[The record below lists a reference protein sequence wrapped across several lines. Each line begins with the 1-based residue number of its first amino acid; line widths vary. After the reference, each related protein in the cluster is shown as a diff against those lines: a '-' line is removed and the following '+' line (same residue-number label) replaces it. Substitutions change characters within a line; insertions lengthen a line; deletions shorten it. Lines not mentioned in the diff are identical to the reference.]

1 MGADLPPP
9 PYLPLGQIG
18 LNDVRL
24 TGIYLFIQ
32 SERRKILR
40 TAGLRNLSRDYNL
53 LLILNRSEDWS
64 NRFWACPPD
73 TMHLH
78 WKPRKLSSSACTY
91 SILTERPREDWR
103 RWQWP
108 TWNTFPQPGSSVDEK
123 RVLTFLWRGGNL
135 FRLLKIWRG
144 SIFKGVWRNLAI
156 FCSCYA
162 FVSIT
167 YRC

>member
-1 MGADLPPP
+1 MCSWQA
-9 PYLPLGQIG
+9 YIF
-18 LNDVRL
+18 
-24 TGIYLFIQ
+24 LFNL
-32 SERRKILR
+32 RKENIDNCWSTQLEH
-40 TAGLRNLSRDYNL
+40 SMHL

-64 NRFWACPPD
+64 NRFWACPPS

-78 WKPRKLSSSACTY
+78 WKPRKPSSSACTY
-91 SILTERPREDWR
+91 SILTERPRGDWR

-108 TWNTFPQPGSSVDEK
+108 TWNTFPQPGSCVDEK
-123 RVLTFLWRGGNL
+123 RVFLTFLWRGGNL

-144 SIFKGVWRNLAI
+144 SIFKGVWWNLVI